1 MIGIFGG
8 TFDPIHCGHLRAIV
22 ELRDALALDE
32 VRVVPCARPAHRD
45 APAAPPAAR
54 VAMLRAALRSMRG
67 CVVDERELAR
77 PGPSYTVDTL
87 SELRAEF
94 PATSLCLLLGQ
105 DAFAGLARWHRWRE
119 LFELAHVVVARRPG
133 TAVDGLPAE
142 LAAEVRARAASGPA
156 QLRDEVAGCI
166 HFCDTTELAVS
177 STALRGFA
185 AARRSLQWLVPEEVA
200 RMIDTNAWY
209 TGELNG

>member
-32 VRVVPCARPAHRD
+32 VRVIPCARPAHRD

-54 VAMLRAALRSMRG
+54 VAMLRAALRAMHG

-87 SELRAEF
+87 AELRDERPTA
-94 PATSLCLLLGQ
+94 ALCLLLGH
-105 DAFAGLARWHRWRE
+105 DAFAGLAQWHRWRE
-119 LFELAHVVVARRPG
+119 LFTLAHVVVARRPG
-133 TAVDGLPAE
+133 AAQLPAE
-142 LAAEVRARAASGPA
+142 LAAEVGARVVPDPA
-156 QLRDEVAGCI
+156 QLRA
-166 HFCDTTELAVS
+166 
-177 STALRGFA
+177 
-185 AARRSLQWLVPEEVA
+185 
-200 RMIDTNAWY
+200 
-209 TGELNG
+209 

>member
-32 VRVVPCARPAHRD
+32 VRVIPCARPAHRD

-54 VAMLRAALRSMRG
+54 VAMLRAALRAMHG

-87 SELRAEF
+87 AELRDERPTA
-94 PATSLCLLLGQ
+94 ALCLLLGH
-105 DAFAGLARWHRWRE
+105 DAFAGLAQWHRWRE
-119 LFELAHVVVARRPG
+119 LFTLAHVVVARRPG
-133 TAVDGLPAE
+133 AAPLPAE
-142 LAAEVRARAASGPA
+142 LAGRV
-156 QLRDEVAGCI
+156 

-177 STALRGFA
+177 STALRAFA
-185 AARRSLQWLVPEEVA
+185 AARRSLQWLVPDEVA
-200 RMIDTNAWY
+200 RLIDTNAWY
-209 TGELNG
+209 TEELNG